1 MNSGKHL
8 DIHTDIRISI
18 FLILLLH
25 LIHFLLSLY
34 LYTPINRSFF
44 FSDRPTLSM
53 LLLLIN
59 CLFDSIQTI
68 VETESAIS
76 IERAIDK
83 ALKFFRS
90 KQQNVS

>member
-1 MNSGKHL
+1 
-8 DIHTDIRISI
+8 
-18 FLILLLH
+18 
-25 LIHFLLSLY
+25 
-34 LYTPINRSFF
+34 
-44 FSDRPTLSM
+44 M

-59 CLFDSIQTI
+59 CLLDSIQTI